1 MELFFYLFSFDATV
15 DYHDASCGEKLHGV
29 VLIYRLISRQLQMAK
44 ASKSVEVGKK
54 KPETKAYTKKT
65 TTTITTKNNKR
76 EWRTN
81 KEKVTTCKTLQENY
95 KEKNTQQS
103 RKHCFIVL

>member
-15 DYHDASCGEKLHGV
+15 DYHDASCWEKVHGV

-54 KPETKAYTKKT
+54 KPDSKAHTKK
-65 TTTITTKNNKR
+65 NNNNY
-76 EWRTN
+76 N
-81 KEKVTTCKTLQENY
+81 KK
-95 KEKNTQQS
+95 QQN
-103 RKHCFIVL
+103 RMADK